1 LEKAYLHLCRTGEI
15 GKSWWVEHVAA
26 SDSEGGCNF
35 TTFGGLMF
43 LLGEAE
49 RAGRGRYRRVE

>member
-1 LEKAYLHLCRTGEI
+1 MHLCQTGEI
-15 GKSWWVEHVAA
+15 GKSWWMEHVAA

-35 TTFGGLMF
+35 TTFGGLMI

-49 RAGRGRYRRVE
+49 RAGRGSYRRVK